1 MSQVVASEFC
11 TTNANDIRGTAS
23 STKISKNIDSDT
35 VDQLKGDLPELHL
48 KLSDGN
54 KTQHLDI
61 EGGAHLVGS
70 TNIISPTNSGPI
82 EVTGAANIS
91 QNISEPIEVTA
102 PNDENE
108 KQEKSNEKKK
118 DVTTKKKPKQKV
130 TATPT
135 YYQPVKPRQFIGF
148 YVCKEFDGVRTL
160 GTVDSYDHKN
170 NLFKVEYDDCRIEH
184 LEQNELVRNKATD
197 KDISKAQEAL
207 KKSNDSKKNG
217 GGKKKNP
224 ASERDQFQGDRLQ
237 QGITMILRR
246 IIVAKGKYQLQE
258 LDQLKVQQA
267 KFLDLKRMNIIK
279 KLVV

>member
-11 TTNANDIRGTAS
+11 TTNANDIRG
-23 STKISKNIDSDT
+23 
-35 VDQLKGDLPELHL
+35 
-48 KLSDGN
+48 
-54 KTQHLDI
+54 
-61 EGGAHLVGS
+61 GAHPVGA

-108 KQEKSNEKKK
+108 KQEKSNAKHKVVCEKKK

-170 NLFKVEYDDCRIEH
+170 NLFKVEYDDCRIEY

-207 KKSNDSKKNG
+207 KKRSTYMVCAHQSGN
-217 GGKKKNP
+217 
-224 ASERDQFQGDRLQ
+224 
-237 QGITMILRR
+237 
-246 IIVAKGKYQLQE
+246 VACL
-258 LDQLKVQQA
+258 A
-267 KFLDLKRMNIIK
+267 KILDLNCHLM
-279 KLVV
+279 

>member
-23 STKISKNIDSDT
+23 STEISKNIDSDT

-61 EGGAHLVGS
+61 EGGAHPVGA

-108 KQEKSNEKKK
+108 KQEKSNAKHKVVCEKKK
-118 DVTTKKKPKQKV
+118 DVTTKKESKQKV

-148 YVCKEFDGVRTL
+148 YVKEFDGVRTL

-170 NLFKVEYDDCRIEH
+170 NLFKVRV
-184 LEQNELVRNKATD
+184 L
-197 KDISKAQEAL
+197 
-207 KKSNDSKKNG
+207 
-217 GGKKKNP
+217 
-224 ASERDQFQGDRLQ
+224 
-237 QGITMILRR
+237 
-246 IIVAKGKYQLQE
+246 
-258 LDQLKVQQA
+258 
-267 KFLDLKRMNIIK
+267 
-279 KLVV
+279 